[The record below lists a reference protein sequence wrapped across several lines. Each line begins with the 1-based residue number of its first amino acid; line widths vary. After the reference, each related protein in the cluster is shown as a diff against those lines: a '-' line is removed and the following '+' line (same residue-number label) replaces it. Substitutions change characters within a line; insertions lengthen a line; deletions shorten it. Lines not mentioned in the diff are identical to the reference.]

1 MKKIFASFGWMLLLL
16 PLISVAG
23 VRTAFINT
31 TTASYAFA
39 EERSVSGF
47 TGIASGGSFKV
58 HVQFGAKESLRLE
71 GNPEVLREIE
81 TVVENRVLK
90 IRTRNSSFWKNLGRN
105 MNIGRVD
112 IYITAIKLNSLT
124 VSGSGDMDV
133 NGVVRAERM
142 QMAVS
147 GSGSLTAAVSCESY
161 LASVS
166 GSGRLNVTGTTK
178 TADINVTG
186 SGDFRG
192 RDLKSSTANASVSG
206 SGSIYITA
214 DNAIS
219 ARVSGSGSVRYAGN
233 ATKVTSS
240 KSGSGSVSRI

>member
-1 MKKIFASFGWMLLLL
+1 MNS
-16 PLISVAG
+16 
-23 VRTAFINT
+23 N
-31 TTASYAFA
+31 TASYAFA
-39 EERSVSGF
+39 EQRSVSGF

-58 HVQFGAKESLRLE
+58 HVQFGTKESLRLE
-71 GNPEVLREIE
+71 GDPEVLREIE
-81 TVVENRVLK
+81 TIVENGVLK
-90 IRTRNSSFWKNLGRN
+90 IRTKNNSFWKNLGRSIN
-105 MNIGRVD
+105 NIGRID
-112 IYITAIKLNSLT
+112 IYVTAIKLNTLT

-133 NGVVRAERM
+133 NGVVRAERIHS
-142 QMAVS
+142 AVS
-147 GSGSLTAAVSCESY
+147 GSGSLTASVSCESY

-166 GSGRLNVTGTTK
+166 GSGRLNVAGTAK
-178 TADINVTG
+178 TADINVSG

-214 DNAIS
+214 DNAIT
-219 ARVSGSGSVRYAGN
+219 AKVSGSGSVRYAGS